1 MTNRNWGI
9 IVIGDEILSGRRQDR
24 HLQKTIELLAP
35 RHENLQFAHFI
46 GDNEKQIVT
55 TLQTTMQ
62 QNAVVFSFG
71 GIGGTPDDLTRQ
83 CAAIAAG
90 VPLVQNPEAVDLIE
104 GQFGKGAYPM
114 RIRMANLP
122 EGCELIPNP
131 YNQIPGFRINDHHF
145 LPGFPVMAHPM
156 MEWVLETLYPLEIP
170 SDYVESAIYL
180 HDTPESSIVET
191 MEQMIDRYKDVRFFS
206 LPIHREGNGINL
218 IEFGA
223 KGAGADVDSAMNE
236 LKSRLAEIDVRWT
249 EGRG

>member
-24 HLQKTIELLAP
+24 HLQKTIELLTP
-35 RHENLQFAHFI
+35 RHEGLQFAHYI
-46 GDNEKQIVT
+46 GDDEAQIIS
-55 TLQTTMQ
+55 TLKASMQ
-62 QNAVVFSFG
+62 EDAVVFSFG

-90 VPLVQNPEAVDLIE
+90 MPLVRNSKAVELIE
-104 GQFGKGAYPM
+104 GRFGEDAYPM
-114 RIRMANLP
+114 RIRMADLL

-131 YNQIPGFRINDHHF
+131 YNQIPGFRIGQHHF

-156 MEWVLETLYPLEIP
+156 MEWILETHYPIETP
-170 SDYVESAIYL
+170 ADYVESAIYL
-180 HDTPESSIVET
+180 HGTPESSIVET
-191 MEQMIDRYKDVRFFS
+191 MEEMIAHYQDIRFFS

-223 KGAGADVDSAMNE
+223 KGKTSDVEMAMDD
-236 LKSRLAEIDVRWT
+236 LKSKLAEMDVRWT
-249 EGRG
+249 EER

>member
-1 MTNRNWGI
+1 MTNRDWGI

-24 HLQKTIELLAP
+24 HLQKPIELLAP
-35 RHENLQFAHFI
+35 RHESLQFAHYI
-46 GDNEKQIVT
+46 GDDEEQIVT

-62 QNAVVFSFG
+62 GDTVVFCFG

-90 VPLVQNPEAVDLIE
+90 VPLVRNPEAVELIE
-104 GQFGKGAYPM
+104 GRFGKDAYPM
-114 RIRMANLP
+114 RIRMADLP

-131 YNQIPGFRINDHHF
+131 YNQIPGFRIGHHHF

-156 MEWVLETLYPLEIP
+156 MEWILETHYPIEIP
-170 SDYVESAIYL
+170 ADYVESAIYL

-191 MEQMIDRYKDVRFFS
+191 MEQLIDRYEDVRFFS
-206 LPIHREGNGINL
+206 LPIHRDGSGISL

-223 KGAGADVDSAMNE
+223 KGKRSDVEVVMDD
-236 LKSRLAEIDVRWT
+236 LKSKLAEMDVRWS
-249 EGRG
+249 EER